1 LTAAGKLPE
10 GTKSRVAQAPARE
23 SPQAKEA
30 NRWLEMIED
39 RSREIRNQ
47 QIEEAV
53 GRSRHVDKDW

>member
-1 LTAAGKLPE
+1 M
-10 GTKSRVAQAPARE
+10 
-23 SPQAKEA
+23 
-30 NRWLEMIED
+30 NED